1 MPYEIR
7 EREKGFQV
15 CKKGSRRCYS
25 NDPLPLNRAERQL
38 RALYSAEADMEGAGF
53 FGNLLKRTFTG
64 ITDFIV
70 RPRGFDPAKHT
81 QGWLRRPFDMPPLD
95 DLAKMVASTYKEGD
109 PRIQGYTLLSKTPTV
124 SFFQVNRKRNVI
136 IIALRGTA
144 FTDINDISADL
155 GIVKTIVEDANTA
168 RNVRNSQ
175 RYIND
180 VKTIKDFQNTA
191 SQYLPRPSANLV
203 YYAVG
208 HSLSGAMIDELLDD
222 GLVKSAVSFNPAIER
237 VNFAKDNNNHRVYL
251 SCDVLYNL
259 LGKFIT
265 NGNLEVVEKENP
277 AGADAGAIDASKG
290 TIKCHNIETVIPYM
304 SGKGIENNFSNEY
317 KPMSFQDLIN
327 RSSSFRGDK
336 FKPIGRQT
344 ECMATREYAPCFDE
358 EGNMYNNPS
367 SARCAGKKCV
377 SNARSVA
384 RGGGFLDTVGKFMSF
399 AEKGRKAEAEE
410 LDENWRGSILGKVG
424 IPNPMKL
431 FGGAK
436 PSHMLSREEAE
447 RRFYEGDGRPFTK
460 DEWEAKLCK
469 GSNSLLSQKY
479 AKIDERERK
488 AFTREAEKRRKRQK
502 REDEKGRRAEEKRKA
517 TPEYKKAEE
526 EKQTKEDGE
535 RAELSKLTEQDKLGL
550 YVFDLEEADV
560 FLPTFP
566 YKYIDYDE
574 PDRPAYVWVQAKRDD
589 EGEEKDDNRWVQFTI
604 RTDMLGDR
612 LGQQYHKTKKAKDYF
627 KGLMKVVKARD
638 EEKPA
643 RTQSVGNPEELYRK
657 QERRSELDIESGWE
671 KYDTVLK
678 RGGRREDLPAPLP
691 NPPPRPPRPVVPLN
705 RQLITRVNAEM
716 RRLTNLDNGN
726 HAGRFFL
733 RSILEN
739 YYGVVLRN
747 YIRSTTANRAN
758 ELGALLNDMIGM
770 TSALVGGEDR
780 NTVRELNSA
789 VAAAVLRAN
798 GEDED

>member
-7 EREKGFQV
+7 ERKKGFQV

-25 NDPLPLNRAERQL
+25 NDPLPLNKAKRQL

-70 RPRGFDPAKHT
+70 RPRGYDPSKHT
-81 QGWLRRPFDMPPLD
+81 QGWLRRPFDMPPLE

-109 PRIQGYTLLSKTPTV
+109 PQIQGYNLLLKTPTV
-124 SFFQVNRKRNVI
+124 SFFQVDRKKNVI

-155 GIVKTIVEDANTA
+155 GIVKTIVEDAKTA
-168 RNVRNSQ
+168 RSVRNSQ

-180 VKTIKDFQNTA
+180 VKTIKDFQSKPARFYNT
-191 SQYLPRPSANLV
+191 V

-344 ECMATREYAPCFDE
+344 KCMATMEYAPCFDE

-399 AEKGRKAEAEE
+399 AEKGRKQEAEE
-410 LDENWRGSILGKVG
+410 LDENWRGTFGRIG

-431 FGGAK
+431 FGGA
-436 PSHMLSREEAE
+436 REVSPPP
-447 RRFYEGDGRPFTK
+447 RP
-460 DEWEAKLCK
+460 
-469 GSNSLLSQKY
+469 
-479 AKIDERERK
+479 
-488 AFTREAEKRRKRQK
+488 
-502 REDEKGRRAEEKRKA
+502 
-517 TPEYKKAEE
+517 
-526 EKQTKEDGE
+526 
-535 RAELSKLTEQDKLGL
+535 
-550 YVFDLEEADV
+550 
-560 FLPTFP
+560 
-566 YKYIDYDE
+566 
-574 PDRPAYVWVQAKRDD
+574 
-589 EGEEKDDNRWVQFTI
+589 
-604 RTDMLGDR
+604 
-612 LGQQYHKTKKAKDYF
+612 
-627 KGLMKVVKARD
+627 
-638 EEKPA
+638 
-643 RTQSVGNPEELYRK
+643 
-657 QERRSELDIESGWE
+657 
-671 KYDTVLK
+671 
-678 RGGRREDLPAPLP
+678 
-691 NPPPRPPRPVVPLN
+691 PPPRPPRPVVPLN
-705 RQLITRVNAEM
+705 RGVITRVNAEM

-733 RSILEN
+733 RSILQN
-739 YYGVVLRN
+739 YYRVVLRN
-747 YIRSTTANRAN
+747 YLRSTTANRAN
-758 ELGALLNDMIGM
+758 ALGYLLNNMVGM
-770 TSALVGGEDR
+770 TSVLVGGEDA
-780 NTVRELNSA
+780 NTVRDLNSA
-789 VAAAVLRAN
+789 VADAVLRAD

>member
-38 RALYSAEADMEGAGF
+38 KALYASEADMEGAGF

-70 RPRGFDPAKHT
+70 RPRGFEPSKHT
-81 QGWLRRPFDMPPLD
+81 QGWLRRPFDMPPLE

-109 PRIQGYTLLSKTPTV
+109 PQIQGYTLLSKTPTV
-124 SFFQVNRKRNVI
+124 SFFQVNKKRNVI

-180 VKTIKDFQNTA
+180 VKTIRDFQNTA

-304 SGKGIENNFSNEY
+304 SGKGVENNISNNY
-317 KPMSFQDLIN
+317 KAPMSFQDLIN
-327 RSSSFRGDK
+327 RSSSFGLDR
-336 FKPIGRQT
+336 FKPIGSPCDRILEQPITQDVGANSGRVRQRRAY
-344 ECMATREYAPCFDE
+344 EACLAREKQGA
-358 EGNMYNNPS
+358 S
-367 SARCAGKKCV
+367 
-377 SNARSVA
+377 
-384 RGGGFLDTVGKFMSF
+384 GGGLDEIIGHIGRSIANEASKGNVLGRFNDMMNRG
-399 AEKGRKAEAEE
+399 AERRKAEQDA
-410 LDENWRGSILGKVG
+410 DWKGSILGKVG

-436 PSHMLSREEAE
+436 EYVPSHMLSREEAE
-447 RRFYEGDGRPFTK
+447 RRFYEGNGRPYTFEEWDDKICSDNPYSKLYKKGQQIKARGDKWRGLSLKEWDEKLCSGEDSLLAKKKKAIDARAAKKKPSSAPARRETK
-460 DEWEAKLCK
+460 DE
-469 GSNSLLSQKY
+469 
-479 AKIDERERK
+479 IDERI
-488 AFTREAEKRRKRQK
+488 RQK
-502 REDEKGRRAEEKRKA
+502 QDVELAKLDTSPNSNLSQVARMKMLMS
-517 TPEYKKAEE
+517 
-526 EKQTKEDGE
+526 GE
-535 RAELSKLTEQDKLGL
+535 RPMVREEGDQDKFNELAAKMMKG
-550 YVFDLEEADV
+550 DITRKEAV
-560 FLPTFP
+560 KAVSAAPVR
-566 YKYIDYDE
+566 YANAQE
-574 PDRPAYVWVQAKRDD
+574 
-589 EGEEKDDNRWVQFTI
+589 
-604 RTDMLGDR
+604 
-612 LGQQYHKTKKAKDYF
+612 AKDALR
-627 KGLMKVVKARD
+627 KSMMKSSSSQK
-638 EEKPA
+638 
-643 RTQSVGNPEELYRK
+643 
-657 QERRSELDIESGWE
+657 
-671 KYDTVLK
+671 
-678 RGGRREDLPAPLP
+678 DLF
-691 NPPPRPPRPVVPLN
+691 
-705 RQLITRVNAEM
+705 RQLAAAM
-716 RRLTNLDNGN
+716 RR
-726 HAGRFFL
+726 
-733 RSILEN
+733 
-739 YYGVVLRN
+739 
-747 YIRSTTANRAN
+747 
-758 ELGALLNDMIGM
+758 
-770 TSALVGGEDR
+770 
-780 NTVRELNSA
+780 
-789 VAAAVLRAN
+789 
-798 GEDED
+798 

>member
-38 RALYSAEADMEGAGF
+38 KALYASDASTGSITDVEADMEGAGF

-70 RPRGFDPAKHT
+70 RPRGFEPSKHT
-81 QGWLRRPFDMPPLD
+81 QGWLRRPFDMPPLE
-95 DLAKMVASTYKEGD
+95 DLAKMVASTYKDAD
-109 PRIQGYTLLSKTPTV
+109 PQIQGYTLLSKTPTV

-237 VNFAKDNNNHRVYL
+237 VNFAKDNDNHRVYL

-304 SGKGIENNFSNEY
+304 SGKGVENNISNNY
-317 KPMSFQDLIN
+317 KAPMSFQDLIN

-336 FKPIGRQT
+336 FQPIGRQPCFST
-344 ECMATREYAPCFDE
+344 MEYAPCFDE
-358 EGNMYNNPS
+358 EGRMYNNPS
-367 SARCAGKKCV
+367 AAACEGKKCV
-377 SNARSVA
+377 SRSPIFRA
-384 RGGGFLDTVGKFMSF
+384 SGGGLDELIGHIGRTIANEASKGNVFGRFNDMMNRG
-399 AEKGRKAEAEE
+399 AERRKAEQDA
-410 LDENWRGSILGKVG
+410 DWKGSILGKVG

-436 PSHMLSREEAE
+436 EYVPSHMLSREEAE
-447 RRFYEGDGRPFTK
+447 RRFYEGNGRPYTFEEWDDKICSDNPHSRLYKKGQQIKARGDKWRGLTLK
-460 DEWEAKLCK
+460 EWDEKLCS
-469 GSNSLLSQKY
+469 GEDSLL
-479 AKIDERERK
+479 AKKKKAIDARAAKKKPSSAPARRETQDEIDERI
-488 AFTREAEKRRKRQK
+488 RQK
-502 REDEKGRRAEEKRKA
+502 QDVELAKLDTYANPNLSQVARMKMLMS
-517 TPEYKKAEE
+517 
-526 EKQTKEDGE
+526 GE
-535 RAELSKLTEQDKLGL
+535 RPMVREEGDQDKFNELAAKMMKG
-550 YVFDLEEADV
+550 DITRKEAV
-560 FLPTFP
+560 KAAAAAPVR
-566 YKYIDYDE
+566 YANAQE
-574 PDRPAYVWVQAKRDD
+574 
-589 EGEEKDDNRWVQFTI
+589 
-604 RTDMLGDR
+604 
-612 LGQQYHKTKKAKDYF
+612 AKDALR
-627 KGLMKVVKARD
+627 KSMMKSSSSQK
-638 EEKPA
+638 
-643 RTQSVGNPEELYRK
+643 
-657 QERRSELDIESGWE
+657 
-671 KYDTVLK
+671 
-678 RGGRREDLPAPLP
+678 DLL
-691 NPPPRPPRPVVPLN
+691 
-705 RQLITRVNAEM
+705 RQLSAAM
-716 RRLTNLDNGN
+716 RR
-726 HAGRFFL
+726 
-733 RSILEN
+733 
-739 YYGVVLRN
+739 
-747 YIRSTTANRAN
+747 
-758 ELGALLNDMIGM
+758 
-770 TSALVGGEDR
+770 
-780 NTVRELNSA
+780 
-789 VAAAVLRAN
+789 
-798 GEDED
+798 

>member
-7 EREKGFQV
+7 ERKKGFQV

-25 NDPLPLNRAERQL
+25 NDPLPLNKAKRQL

-70 RPRGFDPAKHT
+70 RPRGYDPSKHT
-81 QGWLRRPFDMPPLD
+81 QGWLRRPFDMPPLE

-109 PRIQGYTLLSKTPTV
+109 PQIQGYNLLLKTPTV
-124 SFFQVNRKRNVI
+124 SFFQVDRKKNVI

-155 GIVKTIVEDANTA
+155 GIVKTIVEDAKTA
-168 RNVRNSQ
+168 RSVRNSQ

-180 VKTIKDFQNTA
+180 VKTIKDFQSKPARFYNT
-191 SQYLPRPSANLV
+191 V

-237 VNFAKDNNNHRVYL
+237 VNFAKNNNNHRVYL

-344 ECMATREYAPCFDE
+344 KCMATMEYAPCFDE

-399 AEKGRKAEAEE
+399 AEKGRKQEAEE
-410 LDENWRGSILGKVG
+410 LDENWRGTFGRIG

-431 FGGAK
+431 FGGA
-436 PSHMLSREEAE
+436 REVSPPP
-447 RRFYEGDGRPFTK
+447 RP
-460 DEWEAKLCK
+460 
-469 GSNSLLSQKY
+469 
-479 AKIDERERK
+479 
-488 AFTREAEKRRKRQK
+488 
-502 REDEKGRRAEEKRKA
+502 
-517 TPEYKKAEE
+517 
-526 EKQTKEDGE
+526 
-535 RAELSKLTEQDKLGL
+535 
-550 YVFDLEEADV
+550 
-560 FLPTFP
+560 
-566 YKYIDYDE
+566 
-574 PDRPAYVWVQAKRDD
+574 
-589 EGEEKDDNRWVQFTI
+589 
-604 RTDMLGDR
+604 
-612 LGQQYHKTKKAKDYF
+612 
-627 KGLMKVVKARD
+627 
-638 EEKPA
+638 
-643 RTQSVGNPEELYRK
+643 
-657 QERRSELDIESGWE
+657 
-671 KYDTVLK
+671 
-678 RGGRREDLPAPLP
+678 
-691 NPPPRPPRPVVPLN
+691 PPPRPPRPVVPLN
-705 RQLITRVNAEM
+705 RGVITRVNAEM

-733 RSILEN
+733 RSILQN
-739 YYGVVLRN
+739 YYRVVLRN
-747 YIRSTTANRAN
+747 YVRSTTANRAN
-758 ELGALLNDMIGM
+758 ALGYLLNNMVGM
-770 TSALVGGEDR
+770 TSVLVGGEDA
-780 NTVRELNSA
+780 NTVRDLNSA
-789 VAAAVLRAN
+789 VADAVLRAD

>member
-7 EREKGFQV
+7 ERKKGFQV

-25 NDPLPLNRAERQL
+25 NDPLPLNKAKRQL

-70 RPRGFDPAKHT
+70 RPRGYDPSKHT
-81 QGWLRRPFDMPPLD
+81 QGWLRRPFDMPPLE

-109 PRIQGYTLLSKTPTV
+109 PQIQGYNLLLKTPTV
-124 SFFQVNRKRNVI
+124 SFFQVDRKKNVI

-155 GIVKTIVEDANTA
+155 GIVKTIVEDAKTA
-168 RNVRNSQ
+168 RSVRNSQ

-180 VKTIKDFQNTA
+180 VKTIKDFQSKPARFYNT
-191 SQYLPRPSANLV
+191 V

-237 VNFAKDNNNHRVYL
+237 VNFAKNNNNHRVYL

-344 ECMATREYAPCFDE
+344 KCMATMEYAPCFDE

-384 RGGGFLDTVGKFMSF
+384 RGGGFLDAVGKFMSF
-399 AEKGRKAEAEE
+399 AEKGRKQEAEE
-410 LDENWRGSILGKVG
+410 LDENWRGTFGRIG

-431 FGGAK
+431 FGGA
-436 PSHMLSREEAE
+436 REVSPPP
-447 RRFYEGDGRPFTK
+447 RP
-460 DEWEAKLCK
+460 
-469 GSNSLLSQKY
+469 
-479 AKIDERERK
+479 
-488 AFTREAEKRRKRQK
+488 
-502 REDEKGRRAEEKRKA
+502 
-517 TPEYKKAEE
+517 
-526 EKQTKEDGE
+526 
-535 RAELSKLTEQDKLGL
+535 
-550 YVFDLEEADV
+550 
-560 FLPTFP
+560 
-566 YKYIDYDE
+566 
-574 PDRPAYVWVQAKRDD
+574 
-589 EGEEKDDNRWVQFTI
+589 
-604 RTDMLGDR
+604 
-612 LGQQYHKTKKAKDYF
+612 
-627 KGLMKVVKARD
+627 
-638 EEKPA
+638 
-643 RTQSVGNPEELYRK
+643 
-657 QERRSELDIESGWE
+657 
-671 KYDTVLK
+671 
-678 RGGRREDLPAPLP
+678 
-691 NPPPRPPRPVVPLN
+691 PPPRPPRPVVPLN
-705 RQLITRVNAEM
+705 RGVITRVNAEM

-733 RSILEN
+733 RSILQN
-739 YYGVVLRN
+739 YYRVVLRN
-747 YIRSTTANRAN
+747 YLRSTTANRAN
-758 ELGALLNDMIGM
+758 ALGYLLNNMVGM
-770 TSALVGGEDR
+770 TSVLVGGEDAG
-780 NTVRELNSA
+780 TVRELNSA
-789 VAAAVLRAN
+789 VADAVLRAD

>member
-7 EREKGFQV
+7 ERKKGFQV

-25 NDPLPLNRAERQL
+25 NDPLPLNKAKRQL

-70 RPRGFDPAKHT
+70 RPRGYDPSKHT
-81 QGWLRRPFDMPPLD
+81 QGWLRRPFDMPPLE

-109 PRIQGYTLLSKTPTV
+109 PQIQGYNLLLKTPTV
-124 SFFQVNRKRNVI
+124 SFFQVDRKKNVI

-155 GIVKTIVEDANTA
+155 GIVKTIVEDAKTA
-168 RNVRNSQ
+168 RSVRNSQ

-180 VKTIKDFQNTA
+180 VKTIKDFQSKPARFYNT
-191 SQYLPRPSANLV
+191 V

-237 VNFAKDNNNHRVYL
+237 VNFAKNNNNHRVYL

-344 ECMATREYAPCFDE
+344 KCMATMEYAPCFDE

-384 RGGGFLDTVGKFMSF
+384 RGGGFLDAVGKFMSF
-399 AEKGRKAEAEE
+399 AEKGRKQEAEE
-410 LDENWRGSILGKVG
+410 LDENWRGTFGRIG

-431 FGGAK
+431 FGGA
-436 PSHMLSREEAE
+436 REVSPPP
-447 RRFYEGDGRPFTK
+447 RP
-460 DEWEAKLCK
+460 
-469 GSNSLLSQKY
+469 
-479 AKIDERERK
+479 
-488 AFTREAEKRRKRQK
+488 
-502 REDEKGRRAEEKRKA
+502 
-517 TPEYKKAEE
+517 
-526 EKQTKEDGE
+526 
-535 RAELSKLTEQDKLGL
+535 
-550 YVFDLEEADV
+550 
-560 FLPTFP
+560 
-566 YKYIDYDE
+566 
-574 PDRPAYVWVQAKRDD
+574 
-589 EGEEKDDNRWVQFTI
+589 
-604 RTDMLGDR
+604 
-612 LGQQYHKTKKAKDYF
+612 
-627 KGLMKVVKARD
+627 
-638 EEKPA
+638 
-643 RTQSVGNPEELYRK
+643 
-657 QERRSELDIESGWE
+657 
-671 KYDTVLK
+671 
-678 RGGRREDLPAPLP
+678 
-691 NPPPRPPRPVVPLN
+691 PPPRPPRPVVPLN
-705 RQLITRVNAEM
+705 RGVITRVNAEM

-733 RSILEN
+733 RSILQN
-739 YYGVVLRN
+739 YYRVVLRN
-747 YIRSTTANRAN
+747 YVRSTTANRAN
-758 ELGALLNDMIGM
+758 ALGYLLNNMVGM
-770 TSALVGGEDR
+770 TSVLVGGEDA
-780 NTVRELNSA
+780 NTVRDLNSA
-789 VAAAVLRAN
+789 VADAVLRAD

>member
-7 EREKGFQV
+7 ERKKGFQV

-25 NDPLPLNRAERQL
+25 NDPLPLNKAKRQL

-70 RPRGFDPAKHT
+70 RPRGYDPSKHT
-81 QGWLRRPFDMPPLD
+81 QGWLRRPFDMPPLE

-109 PRIQGYTLLSKTPTV
+109 PRIQGYNLLLKTPTV
-124 SFFQVNRKRNVI
+124 SFFQVDRKKNVI

-155 GIVKTIVEDANTA
+155 GIVKTIVEDAKTA
-168 RNVRNSQ
+168 RSVRNSQ

-180 VKTIKDFQNTA
+180 VKTIKDFQSKPARFYNT
-191 SQYLPRPSANLV
+191 V

-344 ECMATREYAPCFDE
+344 KCMATMEYAPCFDE

-399 AEKGRKAEAEE
+399 AEKGRKQEAEE
-410 LDENWRGSILGKVG
+410 LDENWRGTFGRIG

-431 FGGAK
+431 FGGA
-436 PSHMLSREEAE
+436 REVSPPP
-447 RRFYEGDGRPFTK
+447 RP
-460 DEWEAKLCK
+460 
-469 GSNSLLSQKY
+469 
-479 AKIDERERK
+479 
-488 AFTREAEKRRKRQK
+488 
-502 REDEKGRRAEEKRKA
+502 
-517 TPEYKKAEE
+517 
-526 EKQTKEDGE
+526 
-535 RAELSKLTEQDKLGL
+535 
-550 YVFDLEEADV
+550 
-560 FLPTFP
+560 
-566 YKYIDYDE
+566 
-574 PDRPAYVWVQAKRDD
+574 
-589 EGEEKDDNRWVQFTI
+589 
-604 RTDMLGDR
+604 
-612 LGQQYHKTKKAKDYF
+612 
-627 KGLMKVVKARD
+627 
-638 EEKPA
+638 
-643 RTQSVGNPEELYRK
+643 
-657 QERRSELDIESGWE
+657 
-671 KYDTVLK
+671 
-678 RGGRREDLPAPLP
+678 
-691 NPPPRPPRPVVPLN
+691 PPPRPPRPVVPLN
-705 RQLITRVNAEM
+705 RGVITRVNAEM

-733 RSILEN
+733 RSILQN
-739 YYGVVLRN
+739 YYRVVLRN
-747 YIRSTTANRAN
+747 YVRSTTANRAN
-758 ELGALLNDMIGM
+758 ALGYLLNNMVGM
-770 TSALVGGEDR
+770 TSVLVGGEDA
-780 NTVRELNSA
+780 NTVRDLNSA
-789 VAAAVLRAN
+789 VADAVLRAD

>member
-7 EREKGFQV
+7 ERKKGFQV

-25 NDPLPLNRAERQL
+25 NDPLPLNKAKRQL

-70 RPRGFDPAKHT
+70 RPRGYDPSKHT
-81 QGWLRRPFDMPPLD
+81 QGWLRRPFDMPPLE

-109 PRIQGYTLLSKTPTV
+109 PQIQGYNLLLKTPTV
-124 SFFQVNRKRNVI
+124 SFFQVDRKKNVI

-155 GIVKTIVEDANTA
+155 GIVKTIVEDAKTA
-168 RNVRNSQ
+168 RSVRNSQ

-180 VKTIKDFQNTA
+180 VKTIKDFQSKPARFYNT
-191 SQYLPRPSANLV
+191 V

-344 ECMATREYAPCFDE
+344 KCMATMEYAPCFDE

-384 RGGGFLDTVGKFMSF
+384 RGGGFLDAVGKFMSF
-399 AEKGRKAEAEE
+399 AEKGRKQEAEE
-410 LDENWRGSILGKVG
+410 LDENWRGTFGRIG

-431 FGGAK
+431 FGGA
-436 PSHMLSREEAE
+436 REVSPPP
-447 RRFYEGDGRPFTK
+447 RP
-460 DEWEAKLCK
+460 
-469 GSNSLLSQKY
+469 
-479 AKIDERERK
+479 
-488 AFTREAEKRRKRQK
+488 
-502 REDEKGRRAEEKRKA
+502 
-517 TPEYKKAEE
+517 
-526 EKQTKEDGE
+526 
-535 RAELSKLTEQDKLGL
+535 
-550 YVFDLEEADV
+550 
-560 FLPTFP
+560 
-566 YKYIDYDE
+566 
-574 PDRPAYVWVQAKRDD
+574 
-589 EGEEKDDNRWVQFTI
+589 
-604 RTDMLGDR
+604 
-612 LGQQYHKTKKAKDYF
+612 
-627 KGLMKVVKARD
+627 
-638 EEKPA
+638 
-643 RTQSVGNPEELYRK
+643 
-657 QERRSELDIESGWE
+657 
-671 KYDTVLK
+671 
-678 RGGRREDLPAPLP
+678 
-691 NPPPRPPRPVVPLN
+691 PPPRPPRPVVPLN
-705 RQLITRVNAEM
+705 RGVITRVNAEM

-739 YYGVVLRN
+739 YYRVVLRN
-747 YIRSTTANRAN
+747 YMRSTTANRAN
-758 ELGALLNDMIGM
+758 ALGYLLNNMVGM
-770 TSALVGGEDR
+770 TSVLVGGEDA
-780 NTVRELNSA
+780 NTVRDLNSA
-789 VAAAVLRAN
+789 VADAVLRAD

>member
-7 EREKGFQV
+7 ERKKGFQV

-25 NDPLPLNRAERQL
+25 NDPLPLNKAKRQL

-70 RPRGFDPAKHT
+70 RPRGYDPSKHT
-81 QGWLRRPFDMPPLD
+81 QGWLRRPFDMPPLE

-109 PRIQGYTLLSKTPTV
+109 PQIQGYNLLLKTPTV
-124 SFFQVNRKRNVI
+124 SFFQVDRKKNVI

-155 GIVKTIVEDANTA
+155 GIVKTIVEDAKTA
-168 RNVRNSQ
+168 RSVRNSQ

-180 VKTIKDFQNTA
+180 VKTIKDFQSKPARFYNT
-191 SQYLPRPSANLV
+191 V

-344 ECMATREYAPCFDE
+344 KCMATMEYAPCFDE

-384 RGGGFLDTVGKFMSF
+384 RGGGFLDAVGKFMSF
-399 AEKGRKAEAEE
+399 AEKGRKQEAEE
-410 LDENWRGSILGKVG
+410 LDENWRGTFGRIG

-431 FGGAK
+431 FGGA
-436 PSHMLSREEAE
+436 REVSPPP
-447 RRFYEGDGRPFTK
+447 RP
-460 DEWEAKLCK
+460 
-469 GSNSLLSQKY
+469 
-479 AKIDERERK
+479 
-488 AFTREAEKRRKRQK
+488 
-502 REDEKGRRAEEKRKA
+502 
-517 TPEYKKAEE
+517 
-526 EKQTKEDGE
+526 
-535 RAELSKLTEQDKLGL
+535 
-550 YVFDLEEADV
+550 
-560 FLPTFP
+560 
-566 YKYIDYDE
+566 
-574 PDRPAYVWVQAKRDD
+574 
-589 EGEEKDDNRWVQFTI
+589 
-604 RTDMLGDR
+604 
-612 LGQQYHKTKKAKDYF
+612 
-627 KGLMKVVKARD
+627 
-638 EEKPA
+638 
-643 RTQSVGNPEELYRK
+643 
-657 QERRSELDIESGWE
+657 
-671 KYDTVLK
+671 
-678 RGGRREDLPAPLP
+678 
-691 NPPPRPPRPVVPLN
+691 PPPRPPRPVVPLN
-705 RQLITRVNAEM
+705 RGVITRVNAEM

-733 RSILEN
+733 RSILQN
-739 YYGVVLRN
+739 YYRVVLRN
-747 YIRSTTANRAN
+747 YVRSTTANRAN
-758 ELGALLNDMIGM
+758 ALGYLLNNMVGM
-770 TSALVGGEDR
+770 TSVLVGGEDA

-789 VAAAVLRAN
+789 VADAVLRAD

>member
-7 EREKGFQV
+7 ERKKGFQV

-25 NDPLPLNRAERQL
+25 NDPLPLNKAKRQL

-70 RPRGFDPAKHT
+70 RPRGYDPSKHT
-81 QGWLRRPFDMPPLD
+81 QGWLRRPFDMPPLE

-109 PRIQGYTLLSKTPTV
+109 PQIQGYNLLLKTPTV
-124 SFFQVNRKRNVI
+124 SFFQVDRKKNVI

-155 GIVKTIVEDANTA
+155 GIVKTIVEDAKTA
-168 RNVRNSQ
+168 RSVRNSQ

-180 VKTIKDFQNTA
+180 VKTIKDFQSKPARFYNT
-191 SQYLPRPSANLV
+191 V

-344 ECMATREYAPCFDE
+344 KCMATMEYAPCFDE

-384 RGGGFLDTVGKFMSF
+384 RGGGFLDAVGKFMSF
-399 AEKGRKAEAEE
+399 AEKGRKQEAEE
-410 LDENWRGSILGKVG
+410 LDENWRGTFGRIG

-431 FGGAK
+431 FGGA
-436 PSHMLSREEAE
+436 REVSPPP
-447 RRFYEGDGRPFTK
+447 RP
-460 DEWEAKLCK
+460 
-469 GSNSLLSQKY
+469 
-479 AKIDERERK
+479 
-488 AFTREAEKRRKRQK
+488 
-502 REDEKGRRAEEKRKA
+502 
-517 TPEYKKAEE
+517 
-526 EKQTKEDGE
+526 
-535 RAELSKLTEQDKLGL
+535 
-550 YVFDLEEADV
+550 
-560 FLPTFP
+560 
-566 YKYIDYDE
+566 
-574 PDRPAYVWVQAKRDD
+574 
-589 EGEEKDDNRWVQFTI
+589 
-604 RTDMLGDR
+604 
-612 LGQQYHKTKKAKDYF
+612 
-627 KGLMKVVKARD
+627 
-638 EEKPA
+638 
-643 RTQSVGNPEELYRK
+643 
-657 QERRSELDIESGWE
+657 
-671 KYDTVLK
+671 
-678 RGGRREDLPAPLP
+678 
-691 NPPPRPPRPVVPLN
+691 PPPRPPRPVVPLN
-705 RQLITRVNAEM
+705 RGVITRVNAEM

-733 RSILEN
+733 RSILQN
-739 YYGVVLRN
+739 YYRVVLRN
-747 YIRSTTANRAN
+747 YVRSTTANRAN
-758 ELGALLNDMIGM
+758 ALGYLLNNMVGM
-770 TSALVGGEDR
+770 TSVLVGGEDA
-780 NTVRELNSA
+780 NTVRDLNSA
-789 VAAAVLRAN
+789 VADAVLRAD

>member
-7 EREKGFQV
+7 ERKKGFQV

-25 NDPLPLNRAERQL
+25 NDPLPLNKAKRQL

-70 RPRGFDPAKHT
+70 RPRGYDPSKHT
-81 QGWLRRPFDMPPLD
+81 QGWLRRPFDMPPLE

-109 PRIQGYTLLSKTPTV
+109 PQIQGYNLLLKTPTV
-124 SFFQVNRKRNVI
+124 SFFQVDRKKNVI

-155 GIVKTIVEDANTA
+155 GIVKTIVEDAKTA
-168 RNVRNSQ
+168 RSVRNSQ

-180 VKTIKDFQNTA
+180 VKTIKDFQSKPARFYNT
-191 SQYLPRPSANLV
+191 V

-344 ECMATREYAPCFDE
+344 KCMATMEYAPCFDE

-399 AEKGRKAEAEE
+399 AEKGRKQEAEE
-410 LDENWRGSILGKVG
+410 LDENWRGTFGRIG

-431 FGGAK
+431 FGGA
-436 PSHMLSREEAE
+436 REVSPPP
-447 RRFYEGDGRPFTK
+447 RP
-460 DEWEAKLCK
+460 
-469 GSNSLLSQKY
+469 
-479 AKIDERERK
+479 
-488 AFTREAEKRRKRQK
+488 
-502 REDEKGRRAEEKRKA
+502 
-517 TPEYKKAEE
+517 
-526 EKQTKEDGE
+526 
-535 RAELSKLTEQDKLGL
+535 
-550 YVFDLEEADV
+550 
-560 FLPTFP
+560 
-566 YKYIDYDE
+566 
-574 PDRPAYVWVQAKRDD
+574 
-589 EGEEKDDNRWVQFTI
+589 
-604 RTDMLGDR
+604 
-612 LGQQYHKTKKAKDYF
+612 
-627 KGLMKVVKARD
+627 
-638 EEKPA
+638 
-643 RTQSVGNPEELYRK
+643 
-657 QERRSELDIESGWE
+657 
-671 KYDTVLK
+671 
-678 RGGRREDLPAPLP
+678 
-691 NPPPRPPRPVVPLN
+691 PPPRPPRPVVPLN
-705 RQLITRVNAEM
+705 RGVITRVNAEM

-733 RSILEN
+733 RSILQN
-739 YYGVVLRN
+739 YYRVVLRN
-747 YIRSTTANRAN
+747 YVRSTTANRAN
-758 ELGALLNDMIGM
+758 ALGYLLNNMVGM
-770 TSALVGGEDR
+770 TSVLVGGEDA
-780 NTVRELNSA
+780 NTVRDLNSA
-789 VAAAVLRAN
+789 VADAVLRAD

>member
-7 EREKGFQV
+7 ERKKGFQV

-25 NDPLPLNRAERQL
+25 NDPLPLNKAKRQL

-70 RPRGFDPAKHT
+70 RPRGYDPSKHT
-81 QGWLRRPFDMPPLD
+81 QGWLRRPFDMPPLE

-109 PRIQGYTLLSKTPTV
+109 PQIQGYNLLLKTPTV
-124 SFFQVNRKRNVI
+124 SFFQVDRKKNVI

-155 GIVKTIVEDANTA
+155 GIVKTIVEDAKTA
-168 RNVRNSQ
+168 RSVRNSQ

-180 VKTIKDFQNTA
+180 VKTIKDFQSKPARFYNT
-191 SQYLPRPSANLV
+191 V

-237 VNFAKDNNNHRVYL
+237 VNFAKNNNNHRVYL

-344 ECMATREYAPCFDE
+344 KCMATMEYAPCFDE

-399 AEKGRKAEAEE
+399 AEKGRKQEAEE
-410 LDENWRGSILGKVG
+410 LDENWRGTFGRIG

-431 FGGAK
+431 FGGA
-436 PSHMLSREEAE
+436 REVSPPP
-447 RRFYEGDGRPFTK
+447 RP
-460 DEWEAKLCK
+460 
-469 GSNSLLSQKY
+469 
-479 AKIDERERK
+479 
-488 AFTREAEKRRKRQK
+488 
-502 REDEKGRRAEEKRKA
+502 
-517 TPEYKKAEE
+517 
-526 EKQTKEDGE
+526 
-535 RAELSKLTEQDKLGL
+535 
-550 YVFDLEEADV
+550 
-560 FLPTFP
+560 
-566 YKYIDYDE
+566 
-574 PDRPAYVWVQAKRDD
+574 
-589 EGEEKDDNRWVQFTI
+589 
-604 RTDMLGDR
+604 
-612 LGQQYHKTKKAKDYF
+612 
-627 KGLMKVVKARD
+627 
-638 EEKPA
+638 
-643 RTQSVGNPEELYRK
+643 
-657 QERRSELDIESGWE
+657 
-671 KYDTVLK
+671 
-678 RGGRREDLPAPLP
+678 
-691 NPPPRPPRPVVPLN
+691 PPPRPPRPVVPLN
-705 RQLITRVNAEM
+705 RGVITRVNAEM

-733 RSILEN
+733 RSILQN
-739 YYGVVLRN
+739 YYRVVLRN
-747 YIRSTTANRAN
+747 YVRSTTANRAN
-758 ELGALLNDMIGM
+758 ALGYLLNNMVGM
-770 TSALVGGEDR
+770 TSVLVGGEDAG
-780 NTVRELNSA
+780 TVRELNSA
-789 VAAAVLRAN
+789 VADAVLRAD

>member
-7 EREKGFQV
+7 ERKKGFQV

-25 NDPLPLNRAERQL
+25 NDPLPLNRAKRQL

-70 RPRGFDPAKHT
+70 RPRGYDPSKHT
-81 QGWLRRPFDMPPLD
+81 QGWLRRPFDMPPLE

-109 PRIQGYTLLSKTPTV
+109 PQIQGYNLLLKTPTV
-124 SFFQVNRKRNVI
+124 SFFQVDRKKNVI

-168 RNVRNSQ
+168 RSVRNSQ

-180 VKTIKDFQNTA
+180 VKTIKDFQSKPARFYNT
-191 SQYLPRPSANLV
+191 V

-327 RSSSFRGDK
+327 RSSSFRGDR

-410 LDENWRGSILGKVG
+410 LDENWRGTFGRVG

-431 FGGAK
+431 FGGRMTYDARDGAEG
-436 PSHMLSREEAE
+436 SLSRALKQELLETDSEKAQRIKERDEA
-447 RRFYEGDGRPFTK
+447 FYKRINNNPF
-460 DEWEAKLCK
+460 
-469 GSNSLLSQKY
+469 GS
-479 AKIDERERK
+479 D
-488 AFTREAEKRRKRQK
+488 
-502 REDEKGRRAEEKRKA
+502 KGRYA
-517 TPEYKKAEE
+517 
-526 EKQTKEDGE
+526 
-535 RAELSKLTEQDKLGL
+535 
-550 YVFDLEEADV
+550 DLVGMGGAREV
-560 FLPTFP
+560 SPP
-566 YKYIDYDE
+566 
-574 PDRPAYVWVQAKRDD
+574 RP
-589 EGEEKDDNRWVQFTI
+589 I
-604 RTDMLGDR
+604 
-612 LGQQYHKTKKAKDYF
+612 
-627 KGLMKVVKARD
+627 
-638 EEKPA
+638 
-643 RTQSVGNPEELYRK
+643 
-657 QERRSELDIESGWE
+657 
-671 KYDTVLK
+671 
-678 RGGRREDLPAPLP
+678 
-691 NPPPRPPRPVVPLN
+691 PPPRPPRPVVPLN
-705 RQLITRVNAEM
+705 RGVIARVNAEM
-716 RRLTNLDNGN
+716 RRLTDLDNGN

-739 YYGVVLRN
+739 YYRVVLRN
-747 YIRSTTANRAN
+747 YVRSTTANRAN
-758 ELGALLNDMIGM
+758 ALGALLNNMVGM
-770 TSALVGGEDR
+770 TSVLVGGEDR
-780 NTVRELNSA
+780 DTVRQLNSA
-789 VAAAVLRAN
+789 VADAVLRAN